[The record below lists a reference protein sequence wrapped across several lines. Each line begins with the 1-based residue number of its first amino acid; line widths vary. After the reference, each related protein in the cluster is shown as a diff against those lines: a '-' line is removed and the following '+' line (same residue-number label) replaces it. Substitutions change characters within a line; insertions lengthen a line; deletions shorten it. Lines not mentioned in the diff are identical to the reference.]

1 MVFRLPTTLEPFIP
15 PPSQQS
21 PQQNPWR
28 GALVVSGMRPS
39 DRSSAQTIRVT
50 AVETD
55 GENRTELWPSQ
66 FFAHI
71 THGRP
76 ILRDMQAWVKRHTPP
91 LCTFMPD
98 RHRDPN
104 INTVN
109 QTLFRSLSRILFE
122 SQTVGISSWGSDAIP
137 GAGVIIFPASNS
149 SSLLVGAL
157 FLTSP
162 FPDFVLGSPIP
173 LSPGAMPGYAAPYQS
188 LSPPYASSSRH
199 HQTSSPPEQSYSI
212 NHANTGNGQ
221 DQYRYMVP
229 RTYSTSSSSSSGDQ
243 WPSIKDEDRE
253 TYANRYARIS

>member
-1 MVFRLPTTLEPFIP
+1 MKSSCIPLLYYYSSPFLI
-15 PPSQQS
+15 
-21 PQQNPWR
+21 
-28 GALVVSGMRPS
+28 VVIVAE
-39 DRSSAQTIRVT
+39 RSSGHLSSSHILLMDVRSYETCRLGLSGIRLLFAPSCLIVIAIPISTPSTKLYSVLCLESYSNLKPYVT
-50 AVETD
+50 LLSSPAESFIFTA
-55 GENRTELWPSQ
+55 RSQ
-66 FFAHI
+66 
-71 THGRP
+71 
-76 ILRDMQAWVKRHTPP
+76 
-91 LCTFMPD
+91 
-98 RHRDPN
+98 
-104 INTVN
+104 
-109 QTLFRSLSRILFE
+109 
-122 SQTVGISSWGSDAIP
+122 VGISSWGSDAIP